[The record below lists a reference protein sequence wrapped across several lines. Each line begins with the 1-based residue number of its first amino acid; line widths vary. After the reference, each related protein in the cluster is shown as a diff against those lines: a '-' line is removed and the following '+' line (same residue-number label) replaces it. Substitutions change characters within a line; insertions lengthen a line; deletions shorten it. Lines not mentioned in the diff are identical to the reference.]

1 MRKDIQIF
9 NNDKFG
15 AVRTVTLQDEPWFVA
30 ADVAR
35 ILGYTNPNE
44 AVSDHVDS
52 DDKFLRGERG
62 SEMLKLFSSVKEMQK
77 ELGRQDNWFINE
89 SGVYSLVFGS
99 KLESAKE
106 FKHWVT
112 HDVLPSIRKTGAYQI
127 PKVTPNPHYRTRM
140 VKTAVTDIGGTAQA
154 IMLTYH
160 VKPGM
165 ALAAAQEMVGKAY
178 GIDTTPLQ
186 RLIPAEEHPG
196 YLNASMIAE
205 RLGLKYKTGKPNAVE
220 ANKRLEAAGLMEKHG
235 KHWRLTEAGKLC
247 GEEKPYTNH
256 GHSDYQIVWNDG
268 VFDALGKQ

>member
-1 MRKDIQIF
+1 MSKDIQIF

-15 AVRTVTLQDEPWFVA
+15 QLRTVIIDNEPWFVGK
-30 ADVAR
+30 DVANT
-35 ILGYTNPNE
+35 LGYSDTNK
-44 AVSDHVDS
+44 AVAMHVD
-52 DDKFLRGERG
+52 DEDKKLNDKTSPSFGQRGAT
-62 SEMLKLFSSVKEMQK
+62 L
-77 ELGRQDNWFINE
+77 INE

-112 HDVLPSIRKTGAYQI
+112 HDVLPAIRKTGAYQV

-178 GIDTTPLQ
+178 GIDMAPLQ
-186 RLIPAEEHPG
+186 RLIPAETNPG
-196 YLNASMIAE
+196 YLNATAIAE
-205 RLGLKYKTGKPNAVE
+205 HLGLKGKSGKPNAAD
-220 ANKRLEAAGLMEKHG
+220 ANKLLEASGLQEKRSG
-235 KHWRLTEAGKLC
+235 HWHLTEKGKAY
-247 GEEKPYTNH
+247 GEEKPYSRNH
-256 GHSDYQIVWNDG
+256 HSGYQIVWG
-268 VFDALGKQ
+268 ERVYEVLK

>member
-1 MRKDIQIF
+1 MGKDIQIF

-15 AVRTVTLQDEPWFVA
+15 QLRTVIIDNEPWFVGK
-30 ADVAR
+30 DVADT
-35 ILGYTNPNE
+35 LGYSDTNK
-44 AVSDHVDS
+44 AVAMHVD
-52 DDKFLRGERG
+52 DEDKKLNDKTSPSFGQRGAT
-62 SEMLKLFSSVKEMQK
+62 L
-77 ELGRQDNWFINE
+77 INE

-127 PKVTPNPHYRTRM
+127 PKIAPNPHYRTRM

-160 VKPGM
+160 VKHGM

-178 GIDTTPLQ
+178 GIDTAPLQ
-186 RLIPAEEHPG
+186 RLIPAEAHPG
-196 YLNASMIAE
+196 YLNAGMIAE
-205 RLGLKYKTGKPNAVE
+205 RQGLRCKTGKPNAVE
-220 ANKRLEAAGLMEKHG
+220 ANKRLEAAGLMERHG
-235 KHWRLTEAGKLC
+235 KHWRLTEKGRQY
-247 GEEKPYTNH
+247 GEEKPYTNG
-256 GHSDYQIVWNDG
+256 GHSGYQIVWNDG

>member
-9 NNDKFG
+9 NNDEFG
-15 AVRTVTLQDEPWFVA
+15 QLRTAVIDGEPWFVGK
-30 ADVAR
+30 DVAVA
-35 ILGYTNPNE
+35 LGYGDTVN
-44 AVSDHVDS
+44 AIKDHVENEDKKMGCQNATPSVTDS
-52 DDKFLRGERG
+52 
-62 SEMLKLFSSVKEMQK
+62 
-77 ELGRQDNWFINE
+77 LGRKQYPTFINE
-89 SGVYSLVFGS
+89 SGLYSLVFGS

-127 PKVTPNPHYRTRM
+127 PKIAPNPHYRTRM

-178 GIDTTPLQ
+178 GIDTSPLQ
-186 RLIPAEEHPG
+186 ALIPAEEHPG
-196 YLNASMIAE
+196 YLNATMIAE
-205 RLGLKYKTGKPNAVE
+205 QIGLKFKSGKPNGAA
-220 ANKRLEAAGLMEKHG
+220 ANNLLASAGLMEKHG
-235 KHWRLTEAGKLC
+235 KHWHLTDKGKQY

>member
-1 MRKDIQIF
+1 MTSCR
-9 NNDKFG
+9 
-15 AVRTVTLQDEPWFVA
+15 A
-30 ADVAR
+30 
-35 ILGYTNPNE
+35 
-44 AVSDHVDS
+44 
-52 DDKFLRGERG
+52 
-62 SEMLKLFSSVKEMQK
+62 
-77 ELGRQDNWFINE
+77 
-89 SGVYSLVFGS
+89 
-99 KLESAKE
+99 SA
-106 FKHWVT
+106 
-112 HDVLPSIRKTGAYQI
+112 KTGAYQI
-127 PKVTPNPHYRTRM
+127 PKIAPNPHYRTRM

-235 KHWRLTEAGKLC
+235 KHWRLTEAGKAC
-247 GEEKPYTNH
+247 GEEKPYTRD
-256 GHSDYQIVWNDG
+256 GHSGYQIVWSEE
-268 VFDALGKQ
+268 VFQKLQ

>member
-1 MRKDIQIF
+1 MSKDIQIF

-15 AVRTVTLQDEPWFVA
+15 QLRTVIIDNEPWFVGK
-30 ADVAR
+30 DVADT
-35 ILGYTNPNE
+35 LGYSDTNK
-44 AVSDHVDS
+44 AVAMHVD
-52 DDKFLRGERG
+52 DEDKKLNDKTSPSFGQRGAT
-62 SEMLKLFSSVKEMQK
+62 L
-77 ELGRQDNWFINE
+77 INE

-127 PKVTPNPHYRTRM
+127 PKIAPNPHYRTRM

-178 GIDTTPLQ
+178 GIDTAPLQ
-186 RLIPAEEHPG
+186 RLIPAEAHPG
-196 YLNASMIAE
+196 YLNAGMIAE
-205 RLGLKYKTGKPNAVE
+205 RQGLRCKTGKPNAVE
-220 ANKRLEAAGLMEKHG
+220 ANKRLEAAGLMERHG
-235 KHWRLTEAGKLC
+235 KHWRLTEKGRQY
-247 GEEKPYTNH
+247 GEEKPYTNG
-256 GHSDYQIVWNDG
+256 GHSGYQIVWNDG

>member
-1 MRKDIQIF
+1 MSKDIQIF

-15 AVRTVTLQDEPWFVA
+15 QLRTVIIDNEPWFVGK
-30 ADVAR
+30 DVADT
-35 ILGYTNPNE
+35 LGYSDTNK
-44 AVSDHVDS
+44 AVAMHVD
-52 DDKFLRGERG
+52 DEDKKLNDKTSPSFGQRGAT
-62 SEMLKLFSSVKEMQK
+62 L
-77 ELGRQDNWFINE
+77 INE

-127 PKVTPNPHYRTRM
+127 PKIAPNPHYRTRM

-178 GIDTTPLQ
+178 GIDTSPLQ
-186 RLIPAEEHPG
+186 ALIPAEEHPG
-196 YLNASMIAE
+196 YLNATMIAE
-205 RLGLKYKTGKPNAVE
+205 QIGLKFKSGKPNGAA
-220 ANKRLEAAGLMEKHG
+220 ANNLLASAGLMEKHG
-235 KHWRLTEAGKLC
+235 KHWHLTDKGKQY